1 MTDEEFVATMEE
13 GIRVARA
20 RAAAFNAALE
30 RTFELDPISDVV
42 TVNFDGDG
50 YLHDLVID
58 PTALTSHTYTEL
70 EDLITEVLRDGHA
83 RLEELVMEAAERCWG
98 SNSSWRDVKALS
110 DHWPL

>member
-1 MTDEEFVATMEE
+1 MTDDEYVATTME
-13 GIRVARA
+13 GLRA
-20 RAAAFNAALE
+20 AQERAAAFNAALE
-30 RTFELDPISDVV
+30 RTFELDPISDIV

-70 EDLITEVLRDGHA
+70 EDLITQVLRDGNA
-83 RLEELVMEAAERCWG
+83 RLEELTMEAAARCWG
-98 SNSSWRDVKALS
+98 PNSSWRDVKALS